1 MIYND
6 FSQLPLVFGVV
17 DVADTL
23 NIGRNK
29 AYELINS
36 GVIKSLKVGNQYRI
50 PKQAF
55 INFLSEG
62 IQIV

>member
-6 FSQLPLVFGVV
+6 FSKMPLVLGVV

-62 IQIV
+62 IQIA

>member
-6 FSQLPLVFGVV
+6 FSKMPLVLGVV